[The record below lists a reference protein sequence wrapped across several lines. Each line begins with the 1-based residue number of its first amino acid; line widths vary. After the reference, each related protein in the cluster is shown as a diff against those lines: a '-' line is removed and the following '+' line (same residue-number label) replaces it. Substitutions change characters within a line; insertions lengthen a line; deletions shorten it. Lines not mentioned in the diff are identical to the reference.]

1 MESTK
6 GSKSE
11 DEREEEEE
19 GEEEEEEEEEE
30 GEGDE
35 GEKMGVSERVEVE
48 GGVENMG
55 AGSNV
60 EEPEHEDEEPDR
72 SAKLWQVVSE
82 SEEAKKSE
90 ASRASESRERA
101 GSESVSPCS
110 SSPVGQL
117 ASKVESSCTVS
128 VKAASSKG
136 QEIKDKAAIE
146 AYKQRAREKQK
157 HHSRR
162 GAERIGRA
170 KGSKAK
176 QDNRVKLDKG
186 GLWD

>member
-11 DEREEEEE
+11 DESEEEEE
-19 GEEEEEEEEEE
+19 GEEEE

-35 GEKMGVSERVEVE
+35 GEKMGVSERVEV

-55 AGSNV
+55 AGSNI
-60 EEPEHEDEEPDR
+60 EEPEHEDEEPDG
-72 SAKLWQVVSE
+72 SAKLWQADSE
-82 SEEAKKSE
+82 SEEANKSE
-90 ASRASESRERA
+90 ASIASESRERA
-101 GSESVSPCS
+101 GSESVSPS

-128 VKAASSKG
+128 VKAASPKG
-136 QEIKDKAAIE
+136 QGIKDKAAIE

>member
-11 DEREEEEE
+11 DES
-19 GEEEEEEEEEE
+19 EEEEEE
-30 GEGDE
+30 GGEEEEEDEDE
-35 GEKMGVSERVEVE
+35 GEKMGVSGRVEVE

-60 EEPEHEDEEPDR
+60 EEPEHEEEEPDG
-72 SAKLWQVVSE
+72 SAKLWQADSE
-82 SEEAKKSE
+82 SEEANKSE
-90 ASRASESRERA
+90 ASRESESRERA
-101 GSESVSPCS
+101 GFESVSPS

-128 VKAASSKG
+128 VKAASSRG